1 MRRYLIVAHKTLGGT
16 ALLDA
21 VRERLGAGPSAFY
34 IVVPITHPPDHIWT
48 EGEVQARATTH
59 LEAAIERLQGLGVDH
74 VSGEVGDTNPVH
86 AVHQV
91 LDQDSEFDEIIVSTL
106 PPGVSRWLKLD
117 VPSRLRKEGTI
128 PVVHVIGDAA
138 PVHT

>member
-21 VRERLGAGPSAFY
+21 VRDRLTAGPSAFY
-34 IVVPITHPPDHIWT
+34 IVVPITHPADHFWS
-48 EGEVQARATTH
+48 EGEVQARATAH

-74 VSGEVGDTNPVH
+74 VAGEIGDTNPVH

-91 LDQDSEFDEIIVSTL
+91 LDRDSDFDEVIVSTL
-106 PPGVSRWLKLD
+106 PPGVSRWLNLD
-117 VPSRLRKEGTI
+117 VPSRLRKGGAI
-128 PVVHVIGDAA
+128 PVVHVIGDAVPA
-138 PVHT
+138 PS